1 MSFLWALLF
10 FAFFVSSSSV
20 QLNNNEVQNYIV
32 RIRNDLKPSSFSDVE
47 HWYRSTLQ
55 SLSFNLQDSQ
65 KSEEVNLSHVY
76 RTVFHG
82 FAAELTP
89 QQVELL
95 KTRPEVLAIFPNQI
109 LQLHTTRSPQFLGLL
124 NRNNAPYP
132 LGLIKDSDY
141 GSNVVIGVLD
151 TGVWPESDSYKDTGL
166 TSIPSHFKGECVE
179 GEMFNKSHCN
189 NKLVGARYFSK
200 GYMKEGYN
208 STRDDQGH
216 GTHTSTTAAGSE
228 VLNASLSGY
237 AQGAATGIARK
248 ARIAAY
254 KICWANGCTLSDIVA
269 AYDKAVE
276 DGVDVISFSVGGP
289 ANLYHLDALAI
300 AQFGAMEHG
309 VFVSASAGNGGPYAR
324 TLCNIPPWVMTVG
337 AGTIDRTFPADLVLS
352 DGTVLTG
359 ESLYIGPPFPEKKF
373 YSLVYGGNLSKSA
386 GSFDYG
392 GMCLPGYLDPK
403 RVAGKIVVCQR
414 GGGSRAMK
422 GLVVKNATGIGMV
435 LTNTGDIGESLIAD
449 AHLIPALSITV
460 SAAKKLMSYLSTSK
474 TPRARIVFRGT
485 EVNVKP
491 APVVAGFSSRGPNT
505 ISDYII
511 KPDLIA
517 PGKHILA
524 AWPDNIGPSSLTE
537 DKRSY
542 KFNIISGTSMSCP
555 HVSGVAALLKGA
567 HPDWSPSRI
576 KSALMTTSY
585 VVDSVEKPLLDETSY
600 NASNVWDYG
609 SGHVDPEKAG
619 DPGLVYDLTTDDYID
634 FLCASDYKEKDIA
647 IITKHH
653 VSCKKGMKPWDI
665 NYPSIAVAMNQS
677 DSSKYEI
684 SVTRTV
690 TQVSEG
696 ASSYTVS
703 IENPPNV
710 VITVDPPKL
719 EFSKKEEKLSY
730 VVKISAKRF
739 HLEKS
744 KPKSVFGRMTWED
757 GKHLVSMPIAVT
769 QFNDG
774 V

>member
-32 RIRNDLKPSSFSDVE
+32 RIRNDLKPPSFSDVE

-76 RTVFHG
+76 RIVFHG

-189 NKLVGARYFSK
+189 NKLVGARYFSN

-208 STRDDQGH
+208 STRADQGLH

-254 KICWANGCTLSDIVA
+254 KICWANRCTLSDIVA

-289 ANLYHLDALAI
+289 ANLYHLDALVI

-324 TLCNIPPWVMTVG
+324 TLCNIPPWVTTVG

-359 ESLYIGPPFPEKKF
+359 ESLYIGPPLPEKKF

-524 AWPDNIGPSSLTE
+524 AWPDNIGPSSFTE

-619 DPGLVYDLTTDDYID
+619 DPGLVYDLTTDDYVD

-653 VSCKKGMKPWDI
+653 VSCKKGMNPWDI
-665 NYPSIAVAMNQS
+665 NYPNM
-677 DSSKYEI
+677 K
-684 SVTRTV
+684 
-690 TQVSEG
+690 
-696 ASSYTVS
+696 
-703 IENPPNV
+703 
-710 VITVDPPKL
+710 
-719 EFSKKEEKLSY
+719 SKKEEKLSY